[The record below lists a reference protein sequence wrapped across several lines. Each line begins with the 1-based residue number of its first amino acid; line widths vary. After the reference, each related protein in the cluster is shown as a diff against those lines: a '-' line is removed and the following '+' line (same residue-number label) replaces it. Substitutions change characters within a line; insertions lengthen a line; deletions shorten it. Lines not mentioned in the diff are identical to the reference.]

1 MLQAIRDNF
10 GTAAWRN
17 IAHGIV
23 TVLPTG
29 VLQLLEPCLT
39 VVNRLFVCVQKAVA
53 LGNLWEL
60 EEYGFG
66 EEEHTGKYCTVL
78 PCSTCV
84 VAPLGRMHRPELAAH
99 GLQSQHTQTS
109 THTSISCSSGN
120 IRL

>member
-1 MLQAIRDNF
+1 MELLQF
-10 GTAAWRN
+10 YQQVCPQTAHNQCR
-17 IAHGIV
+17 
-23 TVLPTG
+23 
-29 VLQLLEPCLT
+29 LLGRPT

-53 LGNLWEL
+53 LANLWEL

-78 PCSTCV
+78 PCSICV
-84 VAPLGRMHRPELAAH
+84 VAPLGCLHRPELAAH

-120 IRL
+120 TRP